1 MTRRTNA
8 DWSYDP
14 RLNDDLPQWSLG
26 AWLLTTLAVA
36 GVLLSIVAGIWVYVA
51 VFG

>member
-14 RLNDDLPQWSLG
+14 RLNDDRYLLPRIPVRGLLLFLG
-26 AWLLTTLAVA
+26 AVVTLIA
-36 GVLLSIVAGIWVYVA
+36 WTRP
-51 VFG
+51 